1 MSNLEVTIF
10 VVVLLGGLFLYM
22 NFKRREG
29 GKRILGNAKKR
40 GAREDS
46 GAKRL
51 TGQFSSG
58 QLGPFEGAGKGL

>member
-1 MSNLEVTIF
+1 MNNLALTIF
-10 VVVLLGGLFLYM
+10 VIVLLGGLFLYM

-29 GKRILGNAKKR
+29 GKSLFGNAKKR
-40 GAREDS
+40 GTRADS
-46 GAKRL
+46 GAKKL